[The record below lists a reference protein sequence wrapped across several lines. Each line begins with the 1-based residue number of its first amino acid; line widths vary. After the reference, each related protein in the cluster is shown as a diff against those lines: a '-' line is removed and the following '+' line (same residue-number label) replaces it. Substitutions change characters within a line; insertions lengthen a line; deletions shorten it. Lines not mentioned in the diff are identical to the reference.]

1 MGLTTPAQGVVK
13 VDGRSLTDEAS
24 LAYWQNQIAHVP
36 QSIYL
41 SDASMTEN
49 IAFGVPIEDIDSE
62 RVALVCQQTKLDD
75 FVKSLPHGYQTVV
88 GERGVRLSGGQRQRI
103 AIARALYREASVLIF
118 DEATS
123 ALDSDTEAGVIE
135 AIEKL
140 NLELTIIMVAHRVT
154 TLAICDKV
162 VRLEGGRIVS
172 QGSYQEVV
180 TE

>member
-1 MGLTTPAQGVVK
+1 M
-13 VDGRSLTDEAS
+13 
-24 LAYWQNQIAHVP
+24 
-36 QSIYL
+36 
-41 SDASMTEN
+41 
-49 IAFGVPIEDIDSE
+49 
-62 RVALVCQQTKLDD
+62 
-75 FVKSLPHGYQTVV
+75 
-88 GERGVRLSGGQRQRI
+88 
-103 AIARALYREASVLIF
+103 LIF